1 MFHKFKMTAYATLL
15 LITVL
20 VLPYAGI
27 VAEVSAVNYNC
38 SGSKKE
44 VRQCLKAVISERD
57 KTIEELQAGSSE
69 QGDLEAQLDA
79 AMSKIGTFTE
89 WQIKL
94 DRLKEVQMVKDEAK
108 RAQNVAERQAC
119 EDKGSI
125 VCERPD
131 RGAGEFHCRSKGM
144 FQVIAKGV
152 GKGDGC
158 KE

>member
-57 KTIEELQAGSSE
+57 ETIAEMQNKLDEADVRLEAAGLLSTAASE
-69 QGDLEAQLDA
+69 QEKEDERR
-79 AMSKIGTFTE
+79 KI
-89 WQIKL
+89 
-94 DRLKEVQMVKDEAK
+94 DEARK
-108 RAQNVAERQAC
+108 EQKKQA
-119 EDKGSI
+119 
-125 VCERPD
+125 
-131 RGAGEFHCRSKGM
+131 A
-144 FQVIAKGV
+144 
-152 GKGDGC
+152 
-158 KE
+158 

>member
-1 MFHKFKMTAYATLL
+1 M
-15 LITVL
+15 
-20 VLPYAGI
+20 
-27 VAEVSAVNYNC
+27 
-38 SGSKKE
+38 
-44 VRQCLKAVISERD
+44 ISERD
-57 KTIEELQAGSSE
+57 ATIEELQAALDQAKAEKGSSE

-89 WQIKL
+89 WQIEL

-125 VCERPD
+125 VCERPH

-144 FQVIAKGV
+144 FQAIAKGV